1 MALRDWML
9 TAAERRND
17 ANQLDRRHP
26 GDEAWSDG
34 NLVRPL
40 VHGAAYFAQLLEE
53 LRELGEGDQV
63 YLADW
68 RGDPDELLDG
78 PGSAIGV
85 ELARA
90 ASAGALVHGLIW
102 RSHLDRLR
110 MSSAENRMLSEVVNN
125 FGGRLLLDQR
135 VRRMGSHHQK
145 FVVIRHPGRPEDDVA
160 FVGGIDLSHSRNDN
174 ADHHGDR
181 QAQTM
186 ANVYGPTPPWH
197 DVQVEIRGPAVGDVE
212 TCFRERWADPAPLRQ
227 LHPWMYVADRIRG
240 DKLKPTRLPDELP
253 PPPTCGP
260 YTVQLLRTYP
270 SHSPKYPFAPLG
282 ERSVALG
289 YRKAIARAERLIY
302 LEDQFL
308 WSAEIAGVFAEALRR
323 APELRLVA
331 VVPRHCD
338 RDGFSGVQSAGLTH
352 REALHE
358 IHQAGGDRV
367 TIVDI
372 ENHAGTPVY
381 VHAKVC
387 VVDDTW
393 AAVGS
398 ANLNMRS
405 WTHDSELTAS
415 VLDSSG
421 DGTGYARGLRLQLMA
436 EHLDRA
442 PDDVADLVD
451 PASAADTV
459 RASALALDRWWES
472 GRAGERPPGRVR
484 WHHIPEVA
492 PGTQVWGTVLNHLV
506 NDPDGRPV
514 GWRRGHRW

>member
-1 MALRDWML
+1 MAIRDWML
-9 TAAERRND
+9 TAGERRND
-17 ANQLDRRHP
+17 DSWIDRGHP
-26 GDEAWSDG
+26 GDQAWSEG

-53 LRELGEGDQV
+53 LRGLGEGDQV

-90 ASAGALVHGLIW
+90 ASGGAKVHGLIW

-125 FGGRLLLDQR
+125 FGGQLLLDQR
-135 VRRMGSHHQK
+135 VRRIGSHHQK

-160 FVGGIDLSHSRNDN
+160 FVGGIDLSHSRNDDG
-174 ADHHGDR
+174 DHHGDP
-181 QAQTM
+181 QVQPM
-186 ANVYGPTPPWH
+186 AEVYGPTPPWH
-197 DVQVEIRGPAVGDVE
+197 DVQVEIRGPAVADVE

-227 LHPWMYVADRIRG
+227 LHPWMYVSDRIRG
-240 DKLKPTRLPDELP
+240 DKQKAGRLPEQLP
-253 PPPTCGP
+253 PPEQCGP
-260 YTVQLLRTYP
+260 HTVQLLRTYP

-282 ERSVALG
+282 ERSVAHG
-289 YRKAIARAERLIY
+289 YRKAIANAERLIY

-308 WSAEIAGVFAEALRR
+308 WSREVASVFADALRR

-338 RDGFSGVQSAGLTH
+338 QDGYSAVQSAGLTH
-352 REALHE
+352 REALHL
-358 IHQAGGDRV
+358 IHEAGGDRV

-387 VVDDTW
+387 IVDDTW

-405 WTHDSELTAS
+405 WTHDSELTAT
-415 VLDSSG
+415 VLDP
-421 DGTGYARGLRLQLMA
+421 DYARGLRLQLMG

-442 PDDVADLVD
+442 ADEVADLHD
-451 PASAADTV
+451 PVAAADTV
-459 RASALALDRWWES
+459 RAAALALDGWWES
-472 GRAGERPPGRVR
+472 GRSGTRPPGRVR
-484 WHHIPEVA
+484 WHHIPEVE
-492 PGTQVWGTVLNHLV
+492 PGTHHWGPVVNNLV
-506 NDPDGRPV
+506 NDPDGRPF
-514 GWRRGHRW
+514 GWRRAHRW